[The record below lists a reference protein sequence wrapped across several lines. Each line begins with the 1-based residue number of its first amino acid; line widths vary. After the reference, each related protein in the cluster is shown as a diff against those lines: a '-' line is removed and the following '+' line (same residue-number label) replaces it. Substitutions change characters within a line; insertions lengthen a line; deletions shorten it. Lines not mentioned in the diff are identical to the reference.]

1 MGVLQRIA
9 PGRSITP
16 ETNLDDLGLSSLERV
31 ELMTEIERIRGGSV
45 DESAVAQARSVSE
58 LLSLQERKEAE
69 PAGAESFPRWS
80 RSWPA
85 GPKETPMPAERINHR
100 CECGASFVGH
110 SVPPRMLREIYEQH
124 WLPHHQGDGHR
135 KLAKGER
142 RPRRKATEMDR

>member
-1 MGVLQRIA
+1 HSVSVWPEPSLPRTEGTGKLKRVAIRQWLESGQMPATQRPLSQESGLMGVLQRIA
-9 PGRSITP
+9 PGRAITP

-85 GPKETPMPAERINHR
+85 RAWRR
-100 CECGASFVGH
+100 FV
-110 SVPPRMLREIYEQH
+110 
-124 WLPHHQGDGHR
+124 LPT
-135 KLAKGER
+135 LA
-142 RPRRKATEMDR
+142 